1 MRAITQKKL
10 VVNRISVKDYQISN
24 GKAREGTSGKKT
36 CGLGLRTCD
45 CGGGGL
51 NAIVDEDGELVKT
64 FDYEEFGGPHP
75 ASVGQIVDPNNQN
88 AANNQ
93 LKFAGGV
100 GHLTDDSGL
109 IYMRARYYDPASGR
123 FISEDPGRN
132 GTNWYAYCGNNPVN
146 MVDPTGQMG
155 LMSTIVTSDLT
166 AYLCY
171 VLAAAFLAWIWY
183 EAVEGNLGNPHGGEY
198 DDPWSRG
205 MGWDD
210 TPVREG
216 EVPEAR

>member
-1 MRAITQKKL
+1 M
-10 VVNRISVKDYQISN
+10 
-24 GKAREGTSGKKT
+24 
-36 CGLGLRTCD
+36 
-45 CGGGGL
+45 